1 MYVFGAPNL
10 SIYKSHAFAVLDY
23 VVGPP
28 LSLSL
33 TLNTSINITLI
44 MNHSSDA
51 LVTSSF
57 GEEIEPE
64 PHHMSVRSCI

>member
-28 LSLSL
+28 LSLSH
-33 TLNTSINITLI
+33 TQHINKHNID
-44 MNHSSDA
+44 H
-51 LVTSSF
+51 
-57 GEEIEPE
+57 EP
-64 PHHMSVRSCI
+64 